1 MPTTLLVLAT
11 LVAALSVPTVAGMT
25 AWGLS
30 GGDGEAENNLVG
42 VLAALVALG
51 MVYNAVVSY
60 RALYFGMPDWAWLA
74 MWVSPAAAALGILL
88 SGSQLRGEPG
98 RAYLV
103 VVALPLAMCIPAVL
117 VWLARSSG

>member
-88 SGSQLRGEPG
+88 SGSQLRGEPR